1 MAAGK
6 AAKAKEKAQE
16 NDARVSAQEALNETL
31 FNKQYYQDITR
42 RSDMQNMFRM
52 LEENQRNAEER
63 ASAQNAIMGATDSQR
78 LAGTETIRKSYAD
91 SMADLASNAAQLK
104 DAYME
109 NYMSRASGP
118 FDKKM
123 NINSQL
129 AGIYAND
136 SAQMSQAGANLFQTG
151 ASLLSS
157 GIGGQQVG
165 SQGSDYA
172 KGMLDAYKDI
182 MHKSPT
188 ING

>member
-6 AAKAKEKAQE
+6 AAKAKAKTLE
-16 NDARVSAQEALNETL
+16 NDARVSAQEALNESL

-91 SMADLASNAAQLK
+91 SMAELASNAAQLK

-109 NYMSRASGP
+109 NYMSRASGL
-118 FDKKM
+118 FDKKIDM
-123 NINSQL
+123 GSTL
-129 AGIYAND
+129 AGIYSNEAN
-136 SAQMSQAGANLFQTG
+136 QMSQAGTNLFQTG
-151 ASLLSS
+151 ANLLAGSK
-157 GIGGQQVG
+157 GQTD
-165 SQGSDYA
+165 SNTIEDLIN
-172 KGMLDAYKDI
+172 MYKPQ
-182 MHKSPT
+182 MYTHP
-188 ING
+188 NG